1 MKKSL
6 ITVAVLATIPLFAS
20 ASEVIDTD
28 IDIKDSPNGFVVQN
42 GIEKSYT
49 GSNISINVSNK
60 GIHVSNKSKLSV
72 GTLNTTN
79 LIDIKSE
86 YIGIAAFGAVG
97 ADGAKVDLAAKT
109 IRIQATSNSEELE
122 PHGII
127 VQNNTTP
134 ENITPHNRAT
144 VNISSSN
151 GTYIDAYSG
160 NTEAKFNKATAI
172 TVFSQGIAN
181 IEGDLFI
188 NTQGGNGNAIQARGG
203 SEININT
210 SGKHRVVINGD
221 IAFGYE
227 AKSSGTPVNAD
238 VNITLVG
245 KDSSWTGNST
255 VIWGSKPS
263 TDKIEVNK
271 NIVLSLKDGAVWTPT
286 HTANDSYE
294 TENAGT
300 QYTNLSQLSL
310 SDGVVKITG
319 HDIDVKIDKFEGKG
333 TVNLATNLEESDGKQ
348 TGKFTVLSAQDN
360 AALSVNLMDSSM
372 SRKLTADEISPEQAS
387 SLKQNVNGK
396 DVAVTTNVPEGMV
409 LPGYGI
415 DDSNVTHQNSANTLM
430 QSSLELAS
438 AAPLALNRIMM
449 NDVRKRLGDI
459 RTTEGTHGVWA
470 RYDGGKLT
478 GEGSLKNDFNTIQV
492 GIDTVPTE
500 GSARMGVAFSY
511 TDSDAEYAR
520 GNADMKAYS
529 IAMYG
534 TKMFDNGMFVD
545 VIGRMGTADSDL
557 TVDGTHKGTMDNVVL
572 GVSGEVGWRFNLAET
587 VYIEP
592 QAEVTY
598 TYVNGD
604 KLNLGSA
611 SYDVDS
617 VNSLMGR
624 VGFAAGLKCPSDK
637 GNVYVRAS
645 AVHEFL
651 GDSKITG
658 TNLGQTDSYEIDGQD
673 TWVEYGIGANFNMTK
688 STYVW
693 ADVERTTGGALDE
706 DWRATVGVRYAF

>member
-6 ITVAVLATIPLFAS
+6 ITIAVLATFPPCAS
-20 ASEVIDTD
+20 ASEVINTD
-28 IDIKDSPNGFVVQN
+28 IEIKDTKFGFVVQD

-49 GSNISINVSNK
+49 GSNISINVSDR
-60 GIHVSNKSKLSV
+60 GMSVSKNNKLSV

-79 LIDIKSE
+79 LIDIKSKSL
-86 YIGIAAFGAVG
+86 GIAAFGGAG
-97 ADGAKVDLAAKT
+97 ADGAKVDLAANT
-109 IRIQATSNSEELE
+109 IRIQATSETGEV
-122 PHGII
+122 HGII

-134 ENITPHNRAT
+134 ETITSPNQAT
-144 VNISSSN
+144 VNITSSN

-160 NTEAKFNKATAI
+160 NSEAKFNQATAI

-188 NTQGGNGNAIQARGG
+188 NTQGGNGNAIQTRGG
-203 SEININT
+203 SEININA

-221 IAFGYE
+221 IAFGY
-227 AKSSGTPVNAD
+227 ALNSQTPVNAD

-255 VIWGSKPS
+255 VIWSSKPGP
-263 TDKIEVNK
+263 DKIEVEK

-300 QYTNLSQLSL
+300 QYTNLSQLRL

-319 HDIDVKIDKFEGKG
+319 NDIDVKIDKFEGKG

-360 AALSVNLMDSSM
+360 SSLAVNLMDTSM
-372 SRKLTADEISPEQAS
+372 SRKLTSDEISPEQAI

-396 DVAVTTNVPEGMV
+396 DVSVSTDVPEGMV
-409 LPGYGI
+409 LPGYGV
-415 DDSNVTHQNSANTLM
+415 DDSNKAHHNSANTLM

-470 RYDGGKLT
+470 RYDGGKLS
-478 GEGSLKNDFNTIQV
+478 GEGGLENDFHTVQV
-492 GIDTVPTE
+492 GIDTVPTAD
-500 GSARMGVAFSY
+500 SARMGVAFSY

-520 GNADMKAYS
+520 GSADMKAYS

-534 TKMFDNGMFVD
+534 TKVFDNGMFVD

-557 TVDGTHKGTMDNVVL
+557 TVDGQHKGTLDNVVL
-572 GVSGEVGWRFNLAET
+572 GVSGEIGWRFDVTNSM
-587 VYIEP
+587 YIEP
-592 QAEVTY
+592 QAELSY
-598 TYVNGD
+598 AYVNAD
-604 KLNLGSA
+604 KLTLGTA
-611 SYDVDS
+611 EYDVDS
-617 VNSLMGR
+617 VNSLLGR
-624 VGFAAGLKCPSDK
+624 VGFAAGLKCPSDF

-658 TNLGQTDSYEIDGQD
+658 MNAGNTNVYEIDGKD
-673 TWVEYGIGANFNMTK
+673 TWFEYGIGANFNITK
-688 STYVW
+688 STYMW

>member
-28 IDIKDSPNGFVVQN
+28 INQNVTISVKDGNSKTYTGQNIVVDGPSTGVSVKAESSLYLGKQGHTNNISITTKSPKQAIGVLAMGAENYDGPCIDIQTKELSIFSSSDDVAHGLVVQN
-42 GIEKSYT
+42 G
-49 GSNISINVSNK
+49 
-60 GIHVSNKSKLSV
+60 
-72 GTLNTTN
+72 
-79 LIDIKSE
+79 
-86 YIGIAAFGAVG
+86 
-97 ADGAKVDLAAKT
+97 
-109 IRIQATSNSEELE
+109 
-122 PHGII
+122 
-127 VQNNTTP
+127 TTP
-134 ENITPHNRAT
+134 TSLNGHRRAVAT
-144 VNISSSN
+144 ISASDI
-151 GTYIDAYSG
+151 YIDAYSSA
-160 NTEAKFNKATAI
+160 TSAPFNKANAI
-172 TVFSQGIAN
+172 FAPSQGIVN
-181 IEGDLFI
+181 IEGNLFI
-188 NTQGGNGNAIQARGG
+188 NTQGGNGKAIEARGG
-203 SEININT
+203 GEININA

-221 IAFGYE
+221 IAFGF
-227 AKSSGTPVNAD
+227 ASNSKTPVNAD

-255 VIWGSKPS
+255 VIWSSKPS
-263 TDKIEVNK
+263 PDKIEVEK

-294 TENAGT
+294 TENSGT

-500 GSARMGVAFSY
+500 SSARMGVAFSY

-572 GVSGEVGWRFNLAET
+572 GVSGEVGWRFDLAET
-587 VYIEP
+587 VYVEP

-658 TNLGQTDSYEIDGQD
+658 TNLGQTDSYETDGQD